1 MNRQPTDR
9 AYRACLFPQGASEPK
24 KSSRPQESE
33 MSWSI
38 NFVGIF
44 GKVNLFANAEAQAT

>member
-1 MNRQPTDR
+1 MNKQARE
-9 AYRACLFPQGASEPK
+9 SK

-33 MSWSI
+33 MSRSI

-44 GKVNLFANAEAQAT
+44 GKVNLFANAEVQAT

>member
-1 MNRQPTDR
+1 MNRQPPDP
-9 AYRACLFPQGASEPK
+9 AHHACLFPQGVSEPK

-33 MSWSI
+33 MSRSI

-44 GKVNLFANAEAQAT
+44 GKVNLFANAEAPSS